1 MSVLFSLFGI
11 VALLGC
17 AFLLSEGRSS
27 INWKTVS
34 RALML
39 QMGFAALVLYFP
51 LGQAA
56 LASLSNGVA
65 GLLSFADEGLNSSLV
80 TSLLLALSSLFVSF
94 LSSSSSVLLSPPF
107 TTWALCKK

>member
-51 LGQAA
+51 LGQA
-56 LASLSNGVA
+56 
-65 GLLSFADEGLNSSLV
+65 
-80 TSLLLALSSLFVSF
+80 
-94 LSSSSSVLLSPPF
+94 
-107 TTWALCKK
+107 